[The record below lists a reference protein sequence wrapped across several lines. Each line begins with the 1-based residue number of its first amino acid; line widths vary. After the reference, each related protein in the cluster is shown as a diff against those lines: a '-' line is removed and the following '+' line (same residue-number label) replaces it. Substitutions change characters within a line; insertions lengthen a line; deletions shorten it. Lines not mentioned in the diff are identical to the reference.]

1 MAGYILSGILLLILA
16 GIAIRHLCNNR
27 RLKQLSENMED
38 YLVGIGGNLPLSL
51 KEDTIAQVE
60 NAAMEM
66 QNRIDVA
73 EERFRQEAKR
83 TSNLTADI
91 SHQLKTPLASLRLYC
106 EMDSSPH
113 CEQQIV
119 QIERMETLISSLLRL
134 ERLCADGYQFEYAE
148 CDLRKMIERDWQQM
162 HPLWPGRTLTIE
174 GEATIRCDEKWLAE
188 AFRNLIKNACE
199 HTAEDGH
206 IRIYMETTDKF
217 LYGTLEDDA
226 NWPQDLFVIGYVL
239 TAMRPDYLDQDPVE
253 YPVFADPAKKSKEEI
268 EAIALKAFHEAADA
282 EKGAEWVDGQKLISA
297 LWNSGIY
304 EFYGIDRQEPT
315 WRITL
320 MELCDGTWESKGVV
334 MIDEDGNV
342 LLAQMELEGNG

>member
-1 MAGYILSGILLLILA
+1 MVGYILSGILLLILA
-16 GIAIRHLCNNR
+16 GIVIRHLCNNR

-113 CEQQIV
+113 CEQQII

-174 GEATIRCDEKWLAE
+174 GEAMIRCDEKWLAE

-206 IRIYMETTDKF
+206 IRIFMETTDKF
-217 LYGTLEDDA
+217 LYCTLEDD
-226 NWPQDLFVIGYVL
+226 GGG
-239 TAMRPDYLDQDPVE
+239 
-253 YPVFADPAKKSKEEI
+253 ADPKDLPHLFDRFYRAEGQSK
-268 EAIALKAFHEAADA
+268 
-282 EKGAEWVDGQKLISA
+282 KGAGLGLAIVKEIIYRHHGQI
-297 LWNSGIY
+297 
-304 EFYGIDRQEPT
+304 
-315 WRITL
+315 
-320 MELCDGTWESKGVV
+320 
-334 MIDEDGNV
+334 
-342 LLAQMELEGNG
+342 LAQNTKKGLKFTISMPLLDMINK